1 MPSYKKY
8 LVCASLLLSLTG
20 CSNEIANLNAEQQIS
35 NEKKEFTTV
44 KTKYFPLEDQYIIF
58 ALEYE
63 TQSSLLNA
71 RELYIRLFENTNKYE
86 YLLRYLSLSFQIGDF
101 ESVKR
106 NIVSNYL
113 PNIKEEEEMLRLYTL
128 ALFRLKDFEGA
139 IEKGKLLQEKF
150 ATSTNIELYAT
161 LLLQKKRFN
170 EAIERFKK
178 AFSMNNQPN
187 TLLSLVNIQ
196 YYYANQKDEAKRNII
211 DYLATNGYIYNLSVQ
226 LLSFYE
232 QEKQTG
238 KIIELLE
245 KMYSSYKEDSEKVNS
260 DFFNRTRGLLVRY
273 YAKDDI
279 PKAISFLENE
289 NVKDELL
296 LALYRSA
303 NMPLKA
309 YDLLIYLYNQSDN
322 LDYLAQIAI
331 LEFELAINKEEVI
344 DRVVVKFEKALK
356 TIDNPMYQNYLAYIL
371 IDYNRDINKGIELVK
386 KALKKEP
393 DNLAYIDTLA
403 WGEYK
408 AKNCQ
413 EAYKQMKIV
422 VDKAGLE
429 DSEIKLH
436 WEKIKE
442 CTK

>member
-8 LVCASLLLSLTG
+8 LICASLLLSLTG
-20 CSNEIANLNAEQQIS
+20 CSNEIANLNAKQQITD
-35 NEKKEFTTV
+35 KKDFITV
-44 KTKYFPLEDQYIIF
+44 KTKYFQLEDQYIIF

-63 TQSSLLNA
+63 TQGAFANA

-86 YLLRYLSLSFQIGDF
+86 YLLRYLTLSFQMGDF
-101 ESVKR
+101 KAAKYKIES
-106 NIVSNYL
+106 SSFA
-113 PNIKEEEEMLRLYTL
+113 NIKEEEEILRLYTL
-128 ALFRLKDFEGA
+128 SLFRLKEFESA
-139 IEKGKLLQEKF
+139 ITQANNLQSKF
-150 ATSTNIELYAT
+150 TTSTNIELYAT

-170 EAIERFKK
+170 DAIVKFKQ
-178 AFSMNNQPN
+178 AFSMSNQPN

-196 YYYANQKDEAKRNII
+196 YYYANQKEQAKRNII
-211 DYLATNGYIYNLSVQ
+211 DYLSSNGYIYNLSVQ

-232 QEKQTG
+232 QEKQTA
-238 KIIELLE
+238 KIVDLLE
-245 KMYSSYKEDSEKVNS
+245 RMYESYKNSDNVNS
-260 DFFNRTRGLLVRY
+260 DFFKRTRGLLVRY
-273 YAKDDI
+273 YAKDNL
-279 PKAISFLENE
+279 PRAISFLEKE

-309 YDLLIYLYNQSDN
+309 YELLQYLYEKSDN

-344 DRVVVKFEKALK
+344 DQVVSKFEKALK

-371 IDYNRDINKGIELVK
+371 IDYNKDIEKGIKLVK
-386 KALKKEP
+386 QALKKEP

-408 AKNCQ
+408 AKNCS

-422 VDKAGLE
+422 VDKAGLD

-442 CTK
+442 CTKWY

>member
-20 CSNEIANLNAEQQIS
+20 CSNEIANLNAKPQIT
-35 NEKKEFTTV
+35 NEKKDFITV
-44 KTKYFPLEDQYIIF
+44 KTKYFALEDQFIMF

-63 TQSSLLNA
+63 TQLALSNA
-71 RELYIRLFENTNKYE
+71 RELYIRLFEQTNKYE
-86 YLLRYLSLSFQIGDF
+86 YLLRYLTLSFQIGDF
-101 ESVKR
+101 KAVKKE
-106 NIVSNYL
+106 VEDKYKA
-113 PNIKEEEEMLRLYTL
+113 NIKEEEEILRLYTL

-139 IEKGKLLQEKF
+139 INKGELLQTKYN
-150 ATSTNIELYAT
+150 TSTNIELYAT

-170 EAIERFKK
+170 EAIVKFKE
-178 AFSMNNQPN
+178 AFSINNNAN

-196 YYYANQKDEAKRNII
+196 YYYANQKEQAKRNII
-211 DYLATNGYIYNLSVQ
+211 DYISEKGYVYNLSVQ

-232 QEKQTG
+232 QEKQTS

-245 KMYSSYKEDSEKVNS
+245 KMYASYKTSSRINK
-260 DFFNRTRGLLVRY
+260 DFFQRTRGLLVRY
-273 YAKDDI
+273 YAKYDLN
-279 PKAISFLENE
+279 KAITFLEQE

-303 NMPLKA
+303 NQPIKA

-322 LDYLAQIAI
+322 VDYLAQIAI
-331 LEFELAINKEEVI
+331 LEFELASNKEDVI
-344 DRVVVKFEKALK
+344 DKVIVKFEKALK

-371 IDYNRDINKGIELVK
+371 IDYDKDINKGIKLVK
-386 KALKKEP
+386 RALKKEP

-408 AKNCQ
+408 ANNCE

>member
-8 LVCASLLLSLTG
+8 LICASLLLSLTG
-20 CSNEIANLNAEQQIS
+20 CSNEIANLNAKQQITD
-35 NEKKEFTTV
+35 KKDFITV
-44 KTKYFPLEDQYIIF
+44 KTKYFQLEDQYIIF

-63 TQSSLLNA
+63 TQGAFANA

-86 YLLRYLSLSFQIGDF
+86 YLLRYLTLSFQMGDF
-101 ESVKR
+101 KAAKYKIES
-106 NIVSNYL
+106 SSFA
-113 PNIKEEEEMLRLYTL
+113 NIKEEEEILRLYTL
-128 ALFRLKDFEGA
+128 SLFRLKEFESA
-139 IEKGKLLQEKF
+139 ITQANNLQSKF
-150 ATSTNIELYAT
+150 TTSTNIELYAT

-170 EAIERFKK
+170 DAIVKFKQ
-178 AFSMNNQPN
+178 AFSMSNQPN

-196 YYYANQKDEAKRNII
+196 YYYANQKEQAKRNII
-211 DYLATNGYIYNLSVQ
+211 DYLSSNGYIYNLSVQ

-232 QEKQTG
+232 QEKQTA
-238 KIIELLE
+238 KIVDLLE
-245 KMYSSYKEDSEKVNS
+245 RMYESYKNSDNVNS
-260 DFFNRTRGLLVRY
+260 DFFKRTRGLLVRY
-273 YAKDDI
+273 YAKDNL
-279 PKAISFLENE
+279 PRAISFLEKE

-309 YDLLIYLYNQSDN
+309 YELLQYLYEKSDN

-344 DRVVVKFEKALK
+344 DQVVSKFEKALK

-371 IDYNRDINKGIELVK
+371 IDYNKDIEKGIKLVK
-386 KALKKEP
+386 QALKKEP

-408 AKNCQ
+408 AKNCS

-422 VDKAGLE
+422 VDKAGLD